1 MQIGTLKLRGKSKR
15 DSQPGS
21 LTPLCPAIRLRRG
34 GRTVGRDLLRT
45 VGRDL
50 PPRRGGVGV
59 STERTPRGAL
69 RYVSLR
75 EGGGQIEG
83 GLLLW
88 CMRLT
93 PRGGYDL
100 GHGQVRGH
108 H

>member
-50 PPRRGGVGV
+50 PPRRGGGRVHRAHPPWGIEVCV
-59 STERTPRGAL
+59 SQ
-69 RYVSLR
+69 
-75 EGGGQIEG
+75 GGG
-83 GLLLW
+83 
-88 CMRLT
+88 
-93 PRGGYDL
+93 
-100 GHGQVRGH
+100 VK
-108 H
+108 